1 MMTIPERQL
10 IIDEIRDSA
19 RTEGEFAALLRG
31 RNPAELSAAS
41 QVWPG
46 RSRSWPEWP
55 GSPASQLDALQ
66 LLDPATDLNDLG
78 TARLATRTLG
88 ELVTIAR
95 SAPVV
100 AAPLERDWG
109 RLAHSVRAE
118 TVHDLD
124 PLGRLACDICPGLYW
139 NYPTTRSM
147 SRLHAGLLRIYGEII
162 LFGLQQIA
170 RTGMSDSWL
179 YLEPAWVR
187 LQRCY
192 TDFEKTWLSGATMT
206 DRVIDWVWRD
216 QAADDWW
223 MNAVTRPDGLYHI
236 GFACGIHPTIA
247 MIELAR
253 ELIAKRQC
261 S

>member
-1 MMTIPERQL
+1 MMTMPERQL

-19 RTEGEFAALLRG
+19 RTEGEIAALLRG

-46 RSRSWPEWP
+46 RSRPWPEWP
-55 GSPASQLDALQ
+55 GSPAGQLDALR

-88 ELVTIAR
+88 ELVVIAR

-100 AAPLERDWG
+100 AAPLERNWNS
-109 RLAHSVRAE
+109 LAHSVRAE
-118 TVHDLD
+118 TAQDLD
-124 PLGRLACDICPGLYW
+124 PLGRLACDTCPGLYW

-147 SRLHAGLLRIYGEII
+147 SRLHAGLLRIYGEIV
-162 LFGLQQIA
+162 LFALQQIA
-170 RTGMSDSWL
+170 RVGIGDGWL
-179 YLEPAWVR
+179 YQEPAWVR
-187 LQRCY
+187 LERCHPN
-192 TDFEKTWLSGATMT
+192 FEKVWLSGATMV
-206 DRVIDWVWRD
+206 DRVAGWVWRD
-216 QAADDWW
+216 QTADDWW
-223 MNAVTRPDGLYHI
+223 MKSVTRYDGLYVI

-247 MIELAR
+247 MIKLAR